1 MSGQPVETFPSEDMV
16 FRLRAKMEDYSY
28 TRMVEDGRGLL
39 AFRVPGEKIDLLR
52 SLEYLSEFLEEE
64 TLDDIEKVLILSDKE
79 YEVTPGTIL
88 GPKMDTKKADDEKLF
103 KELKGKLR
111 KKLEPLVFTEENDIL
126 ELFRTAIRLNGSV
139 NRTDNSIG
147 LDLIKIDLPSEGDV
161 IYLIFDDGYRKL
173 SKATF
178 EKIADEAMQGLRQ
191 GPSLAKDPVQK
202 GLAKSTT
209 LNGTLKRED
218 KKAPVKLA
226 SRKSEDAGKTIDTQ
240 TRHHDDPKV
249 LLRDLSKKLVAL
261 GYRKDNLFSRPDVN
275 QFFYVGMSGPAL
287 FVKILDDQEE
297 LSAFLRVLD
306 HRKDALGI
314 LITKLWDPKLEAMS
328 RIRGF
333 VYLDWQRAW
342 RGHEVVQFVLREG
355 GH

>member
-1 MSGQPVETFPSEDMV
+1 MSGQPVESFPSEDTV

-28 TRMVEDGRGLL
+28 TRLVENERGLL
-39 AFRVPGEKIDLLR
+39 AFRVPGEKIELLR

-64 TLDDIEKVLILSDKE
+64 TLDDIEKVLIVSDKE
-79 YEVTPGTIL
+79 YEITPGTIL
-88 GPKMDTKKADDEKLF
+88 GPKMDTKKKDDERLF
-103 KELKGKLR
+103 KELKDKLH
-111 KKLEPLVFTEENDIL
+111 KKMEPLVFTEENDIL
-126 ELFRTAIRLNGSV
+126 ELFRTAIRLDGSV
-139 NRTDNSIG
+139 NRTDSSIG
-147 LDLIKIDLPSEGDV
+147 LDLIKIDLPSEGEV

-178 EKIADEAMQGLRQ
+178 EKIADDAMQGLRQ
-191 GPSLAKDPVQK
+191 GPSLAKDPEQK
-202 GLAKSTT
+202 GLT
-209 LNGTLKRED
+209 
-218 KKAPVKLA
+218 
-226 SRKSEDAGKTIDTQ
+226 KSETLTGVHKQPKKTPGKVPARIKDRGTAIDTQ

-249 LLRDLSKKLVAL
+249 LLRDYSKKLVAL

-287 FVKILDDQEE
+287 FIKVLEDKEE
-297 LSAFLRVLD
+297 LSSFLRILD

-314 LITKLWDPKLEAMS
+314 LITKLWDPQLEAIS

-342 RGHEVVQFVLREG
+342 RGHEVVKFVLKEG
-355 GH
+355 SS